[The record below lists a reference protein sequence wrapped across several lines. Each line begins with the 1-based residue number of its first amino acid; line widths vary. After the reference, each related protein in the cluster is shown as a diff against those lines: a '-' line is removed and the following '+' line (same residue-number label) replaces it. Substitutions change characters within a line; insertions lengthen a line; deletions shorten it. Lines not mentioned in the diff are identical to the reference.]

1 LNYCRR
7 GGLRV
12 GKITALS
19 NIIAVLL
26 LAIALSVEA
35 QPPQRVYR
43 VGLLTLGGDPAHSPF
58 WQKFL
63 NAMRE
68 LNYVEG
74 RNLNVT
80 RAFAD
85 GNLDRLPG
93 LVADLVRAK
102 VDVIVSTST
111 RETVAA
117 KQATPGIPIVMTL
130 VPDPVEQGLV
140 ASLAR
145 PGSNV
150 TGLVSVVPG
159 ISQKYVELL
168 HETVPH
174 ASRLAVVGGSKS
186 PFPELRQ
193 ELRVAARKLGI
204 TVAFIEITAPDE
216 IDSTLARAKADGAGG
231 VIVALDRFTY
241 WHRSEFVQLALK
253 HRLPTIYWARD
264 YVEDGGL
271 MAYGASF
278 ANVGG
283 RAAYFVDKI
292 LKGAKPADLPVEQPT
307 QFELV
312 INLKT
317 AKALGLTIPASV
329 LVRADQVIE

>member
-1 LNYCRR
+1 MLSRR
-7 GGLRV
+7 RFLG
-12 GKITALS
+12 ALS
-19 NIIAVLL
+19 AI
-26 LAIALSVEA
+26 LAAPPMAEA
-35 QPPQRVYR
+35 QRVYR
-43 VGLLTLGGDPAHSPF
+43 VGLLTLGGDPARSPF

-63 NAMRE
+63 DAMRE

-74 RNLNVT
+74 RNLSVR

-85 GNLDRLPG
+85 GNLDRLSG
-93 LVADLVRAK
+93 LVDDLVRGK

-117 KQATPGIPIVMTL
+117 KHATSTIPIVMTL
-130 VPDPVEQGLV
+130 VPDPIEQGLV
-140 ASLAR
+140 ASLSR

-150 TGLVSVVPG
+150 TGLTSVVPG

-168 HETVPH
+168 HEAVPYS
-174 ASRLAVVGGSKS
+174 SRLAVVGGARS
-186 PFPELRQ
+186 PFPALRRELQ
-193 ELRVAARKLGI
+193 AAGQKLGI
-204 TVAFIEITAPDE
+204 TIGFSEITSPDD
-216 IDSTLARAKADGAGG
+216 IDSTLARAKGDGAGG
-231 VIVALDRFTY
+231 IVVALDRFTY
-241 WHRSEFVQLALK
+241 WQRPKFVQAALK
-253 HRLPTIYWARD
+253 HRLPSIYWTRD

-278 ANVGG
+278 IDVGN

-307 QFELV
+307 KFELV
-312 INLKT
+312 INLRT
-317 AKALGLTIPASV
+317 AKALGLTIPPSL